1 MARVTHLNVNGVRH
15 ALDVD
20 PDAKL
25 LWVLRDTLDLTGTK
39 FGCGEGQCA
48 ACTVLLDGTPRHS
61 CLTRVGEVGER
72 QVTTIEGLERNGRLH
87 PVQAAF
93 LEVEAMQCAYCTS
106 GMILGAVA
114 LLRRNPH
121 PTDAEIVSAMDG
133 HLCRCGTYD
142 RILAAIRLAASHG
155 NGSAA

>member
-1 MARVTHLNVNGVRH
+1 MARVTHLNVNGARR

-20 PDAKL
+20 AEAKL
-25 LWVLRDTLDLTGTK
+25 LWVLRDSLDLTGTK

-48 ACTVLLDGTPRHS
+48 ACTVLLDGTPRHA
-61 CLTRVGEVGER
+61 CLTRVGEVGDR
-72 QVTTIEGLERNGRLH
+72 QVTTIEGLEQNGRLH

-106 GMILGAVA
+106 GMILGTVA
-114 LLRRNPH
+114 FLRRNPH
-121 PTDAEIVSAMDG
+121 PTDPEIVAAMDG

-142 RILAAIRLAASHG
+142 RILAAVKLAASRLD
-155 NGSAA
+155 GSAA